1 MTNTLNDRIGVC
13 RMEPT
18 VIEQLR
24 VRPRIKDL
32 NRYAQ
37 KVNKVAISEIHPIY
51 ADNELQAFNI
61 CIEGPPKHVSYFNR
75 LIAKA
80 DLKVS

>member
-1 MTNTLNDRIGVC
+1 
-13 RMEPT
+13 MEPT
-18 VIEQLR
+18 VVEQLR

-37 KVNKVAISEIHPIY
+37 KVNQIAISSIHPIY
-51 ADNELQAFNI
+51 ADNNELQAFNI
-61 CIEGPPKHVSYFNR
+61 CIEGPQRHVSYFNR